1 MLFSLTT
8 HKKTFGGLWK
18 NTKTFFVF
26 FVHTIRGNVV
36 MLVTLSLE
44 QFFDLYKENFFLF
57 YINIITKL
65 LQQLFTYSSA
75 SPPALARLRAT
86 RPGLPLAPNG
96 ELLAK
101 SMCFSES
108 VRTK

>member
-1 MLFSLTT
+1 M
-8 HKKTFGGLWK
+8 
-18 NTKTFFVF
+18 
-26 FVHTIRGNVV
+26 V

-44 QFFDLYKENFFLF
+44 QSFNLYKENFFLF